1 MRTAGCISL
10 ILLCSQGFAQSFTEN
25 FDNIPAL
32 YSSGGWFSLNRS
44 NPSNSNIWYTDPGNF
59 TPYSGGTGSCISAG
73 WYCTDTVGTGDAS
86 VWLFT
91 PSVMLHNGDTI
102 SFYTISYNNAEYPDR
117 LELRLN
123 TANMGTFV
131 GTTETSVGDFTD
143 LQLTINPALDTVNY
157 PMVWTRYS
165 VLLTTVPGGAAM
177 GRIAFRYVVPNTGG
191 TGINGSVV
199 AIDNFK
205 LRSVLES
212 VGENGKIPLF
222 SVSPNPAADFIL
234 VQGREPLRSIVLKD
248 ARGKT
253 CKTISGINADRCKVE
268 LHELP
273 SGVYFLR
280 VESLSGITSDKI
292 VKN

>member
-32 YSSGGWFSLNRS
+32 YSSGGWSSVNHS
-44 NPSNSNIWYTDPGNF
+44 NPSNGNIWYTDQGNF

-91 PSVMLHNGDTI
+91 PAMMLHNGDTI

-117 LELRLN
+117 LELRFN
-123 TANMGTFV
+123 TTNTGTFV
-131 GTTETSVGDFTD
+131 GAAETSVGDFTD
-143 LQLTINPALDTVNY
+143 LRLTINPALDMINY
-157 PMVWTRYS
+157 PMEWTKYS
-165 VLLTTVPGGAAM
+165 VFLNAIPGGATM

-191 TGINGSVV
+191 SGINGSVV

-212 VGENGKIPLF
+212 VEEEKNTLF
-222 SVSPNPAADFIL
+222 SVSPNPATDL
-234 VQGREPLRSIVLKD
+234 VQVQGHEMLRTIVLKNIQ
-248 ARGKT
+248 GKT
-253 CKTISGINADRCKVE
+253 CRTISNINSDRCKIE
-268 LHELP
+268 LQDMPAGLYLLE
-273 SGVYFLR
+273 
-280 VESLSGITSDKI
+280 VESLNGISSRKI
-292 VKN
+292 IKN